1 MKFVVDTNVL
11 FTFFWDKSIFKRLS
25 VKQDLELFSPEYALE
40 EINKYMEEILKKTKL
55 SKDEFMRLRKELA
68 IIVEF
73 IPLEEY
79 TQFLKQAENLS
90 KDLSRNE
97 KIEFLGDIDFIALAL
112 KMNCSIWSNDKLLK
126 KQERLNIF
134 NTKEIINLIG

>member
-1 MKFVVDTNVL
+1 MKIVVDTNVL
-11 FTFFWDKSIFKRLS
+11 FTFFWDKSVFKRLS

-79 TQFLKQAENLS
+79 TQFLKQPENLS

-97 KIEFLGDIDFIALAL
+97 KIEFLEDIDFIALAL

-126 KQERLNIF
+126 KQEKLNIF
-134 NTKEIINLIG
+134 NTKEIINLID